1 MIQPLY
7 LPERSLVSKRHVFL
21 NKIAKF
27 FWSCGVIDIEQG
39 IAKQLVCRDYS
50 EVEQHWKDSKIS
62 LALRNE
68 VCNIIRVVKDWPND
82 YYLPSDSMDCLL
94 TTRWSDLEINE
105 FFLEI
110 EKRYGL
116 TWDDIKLSIT
126 GQTLESFL
134 CHIYSK
140 KTNSG
145 TPSM

>member
-21 NKIAKF
+21 NKIVKF
-27 FWSCGVIDIEQG
+27 LFSYDINGIEQG
-39 IAKQLVCRDYS
+39 IAKQLMCRDHS
-50 EVEQHWKDSKIS
+50 EAEQYWKDSKIP

-82 YYLPSDSMDCLL
+82 YYLPSDCMDCLL

-116 TWDDIKLSIT
+116 TWDDIELSIT

-134 CHIYSK
+134 CHIHSK